1 MIIKTLTIYWLAFFL
16 LKNYLSTFYYAKLIL
31 TFEKNHHKTNKM
43 KKIIVLLVS
52 ISLLACKKDE
62 NKDAEPGIM
71 DAVESVNQMSKA
83 ADELKDFEKRSE
95 ELKKIKPVSNDVFKE
110 LLPET
115 LDGLKRSSYTAGA
128 ASMVGLSSAEA
139 GYGESGSKLVKISIY
154 DGAGESGSA
163 MITMTNMTLAMDS
176 ESINQTVTKK
186 NEEINGIRCMTENDS
201 NPNYNRSSITYIYN
215 NRFQITLDGQQME
228 LDELKTYMDKLDLSK
243 LK

>member
-1 MIIKTLTIYWLAFFL
+1 MIIKTLTIYLVSVFL
-16 LKNYLSTFYYAKLIL
+16 LKTYAPTFYYIKLIL

-52 ISLLACKKDE
+52 ISILACKKDE
-62 NKDAEPGIM
+62 NKDAEPGLM

-95 ELKKIKPVSNDVFKE
+95 ELKKIKPISNDVFKE
-110 LLPET
+110 VLPET

-163 MITMTNMTLAMDS
+163 MITMANMTLAMDT

-186 NEEINGIRCMTENDS
+186 NEEINGTRCMTENDT
-201 NPNYNRSSITYIYN
+201 NTNYKRSSITYIYD

-228 LDELKTYMDKLDLSK
+228 LEELKTYMDKLDLSK